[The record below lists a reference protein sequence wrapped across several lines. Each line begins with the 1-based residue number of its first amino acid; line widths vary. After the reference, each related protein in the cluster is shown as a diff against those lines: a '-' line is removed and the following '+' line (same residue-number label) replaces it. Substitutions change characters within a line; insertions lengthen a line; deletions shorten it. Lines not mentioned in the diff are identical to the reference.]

1 MTSGQEQVMEE
12 AIPDLSLERTIVQL
26 TLMRWSSQSRTHD
39 GLLNEKER
47 LSTISRPEGVFRW
60 ADLQIRAL
68 TGQIQDRDI
77 RRALSRLPQGL
88 EVTYERLLKK
98 IDNGDK
104 FEEAYAI
111 FRWLAFS
118 TTQLN
123 LTAMSELAA
132 FETNDPECLPG
143 SDEFPILFSTRNRFD
158 DPTDLQNLLSD
169 LVIIPDGDNPYRAFP
184 SFAHS
189 TVLKYLMN
197 PRVSPAKFHLDR
209 PDATWFILKGS
220 WAYMVRYD
228 SSPQRSKF
236 KPYPLLG
243 YGCYQVWECALEL
256 VQGSIALSSRIAKHL
271 TSTSAEE
278 LSSNGTASKFSIWWF
293 CHRMELPG
301 EFLAMT
307 LLELLDSTKL
317 QHRMPS
323 IGGYIYLITSIKNGR
338 LLINAAG
345 ADVFKP
351 YKNIIAGGENMTVL
365 TELLEAGANVNGVGS
380 SGNAAIHLAAT
391 HGHLDIVTFLTEQKG
406 VHLDSPNGKGETP
419 LLLAFMHSRT
429 AVVALLLGL
438 SGSDSHRADEGGRT
452 PLSWAATRSNKVLF
466 DLLHQDQNVDVN
478 KNDCHGRTPLIWA
491 AIAGQQVFIKS
502 LLSDPRIEPDARDH
516 LVRTAV
522 SWAAFG
528 GYYHPLQTLWLDN
541 RVTKYPCD
549 YEGRN
554 LLSYVCDQ
562 GHESL
567 ARDLLLA
574 ADLDINRPDYYQR
587 TPLIWARLQRYSQIE
602 RLLLDDPR
610 VLELDPESTP
620 ALSTAGIQ
628 LPDEYIWDRPM
639 TPLACTKVTGKGDA
653 SASFPSN
660 GMSISRK
667 STVDGVGSEIWT
679 LEFSPDG
686 RPKVSLQGYVWGVPN
701 AAWGPKSSKLLPC
714 CRDGYLRLW
723 DFEFCR
729 SFPDGKRLAAI
740 DNNHA
745 LHIYTTDD
753 QNLQLKI
760 QLPSRAS
767 SHAVSKD
774 SKNVLVRLASGEIL
788 LVNSAS
794 GLFHALSSGGSPGDF
809 VIGCRF
815 GGDDES
821 LVLTGGDDG
830 YIFIWDRETGNLVS
844 RVKAHS
850 ALCNDIVVHPLCSSL
865 FASCSDDGTFALHVL
880 FIVSFASG
888 IVL

>member
-26 TLMRWSSQSRTHD
+26 TLM
-39 GLLNEKER
+39 
-47 LSTISRPEGVFRW
+47 SRPEGVFRW

-104 FEEAYAI
+104 FEEASAI
-111 FRWLAFS
+111 FKWLAFS

-189 TVLKYLMN
+189 TVLKYLMS

-256 VQGSIALSSRIAKHL
+256 VQGSIALSRRIAKHL
-271 TSTSAEE
+271 TSASAEE

-345 ADVFKP
+345 AGESRIVELLLDMKPIEEHLWYLDSTLRTPSIKLTNVFKP

-406 VHLDSPNGKGETP
+406 VHIDSPNGKGETP
-419 LLLAFMHSRT
+419 LLLASMHSRT

-438 SGSDSHRADEGGRT
+438 SGSDSHRADEGGSKCRCEQGR
-452 PLSWAATRSNKVLF
+452 LSWT
-466 DLLHQDQNVDVN
+466 D
-478 KNDCHGRTPLIWA
+478 
-491 AIAGQQVFIKS
+491 AINMGCDS
-502 LLSDPRIEPDARDH
+502 
-516 LVRTAV
+516 RTA
-522 SWAAFG
+522 G
-528 GYYHPLQTLWLDN
+528 LDQ
-541 RVTKYPCD
+541 K
-549 YEGRN
+549 
-554 LLSYVCDQ
+554 
-562 GHESL
+562 
-567 ARDLLLA
+567 
-574 ADLDINRPDYYQR
+574 
-587 TPLIWARLQRYSQIE
+587 
-602 RLLLDDPR
+602 
-610 VLELDPESTP
+610 P
-620 ALSTAGIQ
+620 AI
-628 LPDEYIWDRPM
+628 R
-639 TPLACTKVTGKGDA
+639 
-653 SASFPSN
+653 
-660 GMSISRK
+660 
-667 STVDGVGSEIWT
+667 SE
-679 LEFSPDG
+679 
-686 RPKVSLQGYVWGVPN
+686 N
-701 AAWGPKSSKLLPC
+701 
-714 CRDGYLRLW
+714 
-723 DFEFCR
+723 
-729 SFPDGKRLAAI
+729 
-740 DNNHA
+740 
-745 LHIYTTDD
+745 
-753 QNLQLKI
+753 
-760 QLPSRAS
+760 
-767 SHAVSKD
+767 
-774 SKNVLVRLASGEIL
+774 
-788 LVNSAS
+788 
-794 GLFHALSSGGSPGDF
+794 
-809 VIGCRF
+809 
-815 GGDDES
+815 
-821 LVLTGGDDG
+821 
-830 YIFIWDRETGNLVS
+830 
-844 RVKAHS
+844 
-850 ALCNDIVVHPLCSSL
+850 
-865 FASCSDDGTFALHVL
+865 
-880 FIVSFASG
+880 
-888 IVL
+888 

>member
-26 TLMRWSSQSRTHD
+26 TLMRSMMTFPTLCQSS
-39 GLLNEKER
+39 
-47 LSTISRPEGVFRW
+47 
-60 ADLQIRAL
+60 
-68 TGQIQDRDI
+68 
-77 RRALSRLPQGL
+77 
-88 EVTYERLLKK
+88 
-98 IDNGDK
+98 
-104 FEEAYAI
+104 
-111 FRWLAFS
+111 
-118 TTQLN
+118 
-123 LTAMSELAA
+123 A

-189 TVLKYLMN
+189 TVLKYLMS

-220 WAYMVRYD
+220 WAYM
-228 SSPQRSKF
+228 
-236 KPYPLLG
+236 
-243 YGCYQVWECALEL
+243 
-256 VQGSIALSSRIAKHL
+256 
-271 TSTSAEE
+271 
-278 LSSNGTASKFSIWWF
+278 
-293 CHRMELPG
+293 
-301 EFLAMT
+301 
-307 LLELLDSTKL
+307 
-317 QHRMPS
+317 
-323 IGGYIYLITSIKNGR
+323 NGR

-345 ADVFKP
+345 AGESRIVELLLDMKPIEEHLWYLDSTLRTPSIKLTDVFKP

-365 TELLEAGANVNGVGS
+365 TELLEAGANVKGVGS

-391 HGHLDIVTFLTEQKG
+391 HGHLDIVTFLTEHKG

-478 KNDCHGRTPLIWA
+478 KDDCHGRTPLIWA
-491 AIAGQQVFIKS
+491 AIAGQQDLIKS

-516 LVRTAV
+516 SVRTAV

-528 GYYHPLQTLWLDN
+528 GYYHPVQTLWLDN

-549 YEGRN
+549 YEGRD
-554 LLSYVCDQ
+554 LLSYACDQ

-686 RPKVSLQGYVWGVPN
+686 C
-701 AAWGPKSSKLLPC
+701 GPAEIFQA
-714 CRDGYLRLW
+714 RQW
-723 DFEFCR
+723 
-729 SFPDGKRLAAI
+729 
-740 DNNHA
+740 
-745 LHIYTTDD
+745 
-753 QNLQLKI
+753 
-760 QLPSRAS
+760 
-767 SHAVSKD
+767 
-774 SKNVLVRLASGEIL
+774 SG
-788 LVNSAS
+788 
-794 GLFHALSSGGSPGDF
+794 FF
-809 VIGCRF
+809 
-815 GGDDES
+815 
-821 LVLTGGDDG
+821 T
-830 YIFIWDRETGNLVS
+830 
-844 RVKAHS
+844 
-850 ALCNDIVVHPLCSSL
+850 LCLD
-865 FASCSDDGTFALHVL
+865 AR
-880 FIVSFASG
+880 
-888 IVL
+888 